1 MNLTRNERKRNER
14 VWGAMVSLAAMLT
27 VAGCSAAGGETV
39 EAGSVLTDS
48 AEDDFAPS
56 VVVTTTILGSV
67 VGDIAT
73 CAVGDDSSV
82 TVLMPL
88 GADPHDFQ
96 ASSAQVAQMAKAD
109 LIVANGLGLEEGM
122 MDALE
127 NIEADGGPLMEIASL
142 LDPLPL
148 GNLDGHV
155 EDDHDDH
162 AEDDHA
168 EDDHELEDPAAEE
181 EAHDHGDFDPHFW
194 FDMER
199 MAQAAELIGAELALT
214 GGEAY
219 ETCGASV
226 AADIRATELDVIT
239 TLEEIPERDR
249 ILVTD
254 HDALGYFA
262 DRYDFRIVGV
272 VIPGGSTLGETNSQ
286 ELAALV
292 ATMTTENVA
301 AIFGDTATNSELLDV
316 LASELDSDVSVIQL
330 YVGSLGG
337 PDSGAETYQE
347 MMLINAA
354 LIAQGLS

>member
-1 MNLTRNERKRNER
+1 MKPTTNKRL
-14 VWGAMVSLAAMLT
+14 WGATVSLAAMLT
-27 VAGCSAAGGETV
+27 VAGCSTAGVETS

-48 AEDDFAPS
+48 TPSQSAPS

-67 VGDIAT
+67 VSDIAT

-122 MDALE
+122 MDAIE
-127 NIEADGGPLMEIASL
+127 NIEADGGPVMEIASL
-142 LDPLPL
+142 LDPLPF
-148 GNLDGHV
+148 GYAD
-155 EDDHDDH
+155 EH

-168 EDDHELEDPAAEE
+168 DHDHSAEEDAAEE

-199 MAQAAELIGAELALT
+199 MARAAELIGAELALT

-219 ETCGASV
+219 ETCGVSV
-226 AADIRATELDVIT
+226 ASDIRATELEVVT
-239 TLEEIPERDR
+239 VLEEIPESDR

-254 HDALGYFA
+254 HDSLGYFA

-292 ATMTTENVA
+292 ATMTTEDVA

-354 LIAQGLS
+354 LIVQGLS

>member
-1 MNLTRNERKRNER
+1 MNLTRNERK
-14 VWGAMVSLAAMLT
+14 WGAMVSLAAMLT
-27 VAGCSAAGGETV
+27 VAGCSAAGGEIV
-39 EAGSVLTDS
+39 QAGSVLTDS
-48 AEDDFAPS
+48 AENDFAPS

-67 VGDIAT
+67 VSDIAT
-73 CAVGDDSSV
+73 CAVGDDSRV
-82 TVLMPL
+82 AVLMPL

-127 NIEADGGPLMEIASL
+127 NIEADGGPVMEIASL

-148 GNLDGHV
+148 GNV
-155 EDDHDDH
+155 DDH
-162 AEDDHA
+162 
-168 EDDHELEDPAAEE
+168 DDHELEDPAAEE

-199 MAQAAELIGAELALT
+199 MAQAAEFIGAELALT

-219 ETCGASV
+219 ETCGVSV

-239 TLEEIPERDR
+239 ILEEIPERDR

-254 HDALGYFA
+254 HDSLGYFA
-262 DRYDFRIVGV
+262 TRYDFRIVGV

-316 LASELDSDVSVIQL
+316 LASELDSDVAVIQL

-347 MMLINAA
+347 MMLVNAT

>member
-27 VAGCSAAGGETV
+27 VAGSSAAGGETV

-127 NIEADGGPLMEIASL
+127 NIEADGGPVMEIASL

-155 EDDHDDH
+155 EDDH
-162 AEDDHA
+162 DDHA

-354 LIAQGLS
+354 LIVQGLS

>member
-1 MNLTRNERKRNER
+1 MKPTTNKRL
-14 VWGAMVSLAAMLT
+14 WGATVSLAAMLT
-27 VAGCSAAGGETV
+27 VAGCSTAGVETI

-48 AEDDFAPS
+48 AENDFAPS

-67 VGDIAT
+67 VSDIAT

-122 MDALE
+122 MDAIE
-127 NIEADGGPLMEIASL
+127 NIEADGGPVMEIASL
-142 LDPLPL
+142 LDPLPF
-148 GNLDGHV
+148 GYAD
-155 EDDHDDH
+155 EH

-168 EDDHELEDPAAEE
+168 DHDHSAEEDAAEE
-181 EAHDHGDFDPHFW
+181 EAHDHGDIDPHFW

-199 MAQAAELIGAELALT
+199 MARAAELIGAELALT

-219 ETCGASV
+219 ETCGVSV

-239 TLEEIPERDR
+239 ILEEIPERDR

-272 VIPGGSTLGETNSQ
+272 VIPGGSTLGEPNSQ

-316 LASELDSDVSVIQL
+316 LASELDSDVAVIQL

-347 MMLINAA
+347 MMLVNAT

>member
-127 NIEADGGPLMEIASL
+127 NI
-142 LDPLPL
+142 DPLPL

-155 EDDHDDH
+155 EDDH
-162 AEDDHA
+162 DDHA

>member
-1 MNLTRNERKRNER
+1 MKLTRNGRQ
-14 VWGAMVSLAAMLT
+14 WGAMVSLAAMLT

-96 ASSAQVAQMAKAD
+96 ASSTQVAQMAKAD

-127 NIEADGGPLMEIASL
+127 NIEADGGPVMEIASL

-199 MAQAAELIGAELALT
+199 MAQAAEFIGAELALT

-219 ETCGASV
+219 ETCGVSV

-354 LIAQGLS
+354 LIVQGLS

>member
-1 MNLTRNERKRNER
+1 
-14 VWGAMVSLAAMLT
+14 MVSLAAMLT
-27 VAGCSAAGGETV
+27 VAGCSAAGGEIV
-39 EAGSVLTDS
+39 QAGSVLTDS
-48 AEDDFAPS
+48 AENDFAPS

-67 VGDIAT
+67 VSDIAT

-122 MDALE
+122 MDAIE
-127 NIEADGGPLMEIASL
+127 NIEADGGPVMEIASL
-142 LDPLPL
+142 LDPLPF
-148 GNLDGHV
+148 GYAD
-155 EDDHDDH
+155 EH

-168 EDDHELEDPAAEE
+168 EDDHADHDHSAEEDAAEE

-199 MAQAAELIGAELALT
+199 MARAAELIGAELALT

-219 ETCGASV
+219 ETCGVSV
-226 AADIRATELDVIT
+226 ASDIRATELEVIT
-239 TLEEIPERDR
+239 VLEEIPESDR

-254 HDALGYFA
+254 HDSLGYFA

-292 ATMTTENVA
+292 ATMTTEDVA

>member
-1 MNLTRNERKRNER
+1 MKLTRNGRQ
-14 VWGAMVSLAAMLT
+14 WGAMVSLAAMLT
-27 VAGCSAAGGETV
+27 VAGCSAAGGEIV
-39 EAGSVLTDS
+39 QAGSVLTDS
-48 AEDDFAPS
+48 AENDFAPS

-67 VGDIAT
+67 VSDIAT
-73 CAVGDDSSV
+73 CAVGDDSRV
-82 TVLMPL
+82 AVLMPL

-122 MDALE
+122 LDALE
-127 NIEADGGPLMEIASL
+127 NIEADGGVVMEIASL
-142 LDPLPL
+142 LDPLAL
-148 GNLDGHV
+148 GNV
-155 EDDHDDH
+155 DDR
-162 AEDDHA
+162 DDHA
-168 EDDHELEDPAAEE
+168 EDDHELEDPVAEE

-219 ETCGASV
+219 ETCGVSV

-254 HDALGYFA
+254 HDSLGYFA
-262 DRYDFRIVGV
+262 TRYDFRIVGV

-316 LASELDSDVSVIQL
+316 LASELDSDVAIIQL

-347 MMLINAA
+347 MMLVNAT

>member
-1 MNLTRNERKRNER
+1 MKLTRNGRR
-14 VWGAMVSLAAMLT
+14 WGAMVSLAAMLT
-27 VAGCSAAGGETV
+27 VAGCSEAGGETV

-48 AEDDFAPS
+48 AENDFAPS

-67 VGDIAT
+67 VSDIAT

-122 MDALE
+122 MDAIE
-127 NIEADGGPLMEIASL
+127 NIEADGGPVMEIASL
-142 LDPLPL
+142 LDPLPF
-148 GNLDGHV
+148 GYAD
-155 EDDHDDH
+155 EH

-168 EDDHELEDPAAEE
+168 DHDHSAEEDAAEE

-194 FDMER
+194 FDLER
-199 MAQAAELIGAELALT
+199 MARAAELIGAELALT

-219 ETCGASV
+219 ETCGVSV
-226 AADIRATELDVIT
+226 ASDIRATELEVVT
-239 TLEEIPERDR
+239 VLEEIPESDR

-254 HDALGYFA
+254 HDSLGYFA

>member
-1 MNLTRNERKRNER
+1 MTLTRNGRRR
-14 VWGAMVSLAAMLT
+14 GAMVSLAAMLT

-67 VGDIAT
+67 VSDIAT
-73 CAVGDDSSV
+73 CAVGDDSRV

-122 MDALE
+122 LDALE
-127 NIEADGGPLMEIASL
+127 NIETDGGVVMEIASL

-162 AEDDHA
+162 AEDDH
-168 EDDHELEDPAAEE
+168 ELEDPVAEE

-219 ETCGASV
+219 ETCSVSV
-226 AADIRATELDVIT
+226 AADIRAAELDVIT
-239 TLEEIPERDR
+239 ILEEIPERDR

-254 HDALGYFA
+254 HDSLGYFA

-292 ATMTTENVA
+292 ATMTIENVA

-337 PDSGAETYQE
+337 PGSGAETYQE

-354 LIAQGLS
+354 LIAQGPS

>member
-1 MNLTRNERKRNER
+1 
-14 VWGAMVSLAAMLT
+14 MVSLAAMLT

-67 VGDIAT
+67 VSDIAT

-122 MDALE
+122 MDAIE
-127 NIEADGGPLMEIASL
+127 NIEADGGPVMEIASL
-142 LDPLPL
+142 LDPLPF
-148 GNLDGHV
+148 GYAD
-155 EDDHDDH
+155 EH

-168 EDDHELEDPAAEE
+168 DHDHSAEEDAAEE

-199 MAQAAELIGAELALT
+199 MARAAELIGAELALT

-219 ETCGASV
+219 ETCGVSV
-226 AADIRATELDVIT
+226 ASDIRATELEVVT
-239 TLEEIPERDR
+239 VLEEIPESDR

-254 HDALGYFA
+254 HDSLGYFA

-292 ATMTTENVA
+292 ATMTTEDVA

-337 PDSGAETYQE
+337 PDSGAETYRE
-347 MMLINAA
+347 MMLANAG

>member
-1 MNLTRNERKRNER
+1 
-14 VWGAMVSLAAMLT
+14 MLT
-27 VAGCSAAGGETV
+27 VAGCSTAGVETI

-48 AEDDFAPS
+48 AENDFAPS

-67 VGDIAT
+67 VSDIAT

-122 MDALE
+122 MDAIE
-127 NIEADGGPLMEIASL
+127 NIEADGGPVMEIASL

-148 GNLDGHV
+148 GYAD
-155 EDDHDDH
+155 EH
-162 AEDDHA
+162 AEDDNADHDHSA
-168 EDDHELEDPAAEE
+168 EEDAAEE

-199 MAQAAELIGAELALT
+199 MALAAGLIGAELALT

-219 ETCGASV
+219 ETCGVSV
-226 AADIRATELDVIT
+226 ASDIRATELEVVT
-239 TLEEIPERDR
+239 VLEEIPESDR

-254 HDALGYFA
+254 HDSLGYFA